1 MIDSSWIVEIR
12 TDFLTTIFKL
22 FPFFASDYFYIT
34 ITALGY
40 WLNPSA
46 LLFRSLGFLIPFC
59 TLLNCLLKNLFKISR
74 PDISLHLISVYDPFG
89 FPSGDVQVATTFW
102 LAIFLS
108 LKNSPFKYLCLLP
121 IIGIGLSRV
130 YLGVHSIYDVIGG
143 LIFGF
148 CVLHIWKTYLERAL
162 LVEVFQ
168 HSCKKFW
175 FLLAIIIP
183 LYTIVSQSLPWP
195 PMIPMAIGALIGF
208 GLSLRW
214 IANQAVGL
222 QHKISIPTALI
233 SLAILIGIAKFI
245 PTVKINIFIFYC
257 SIILKYSFLVF
268 GIFVLIPSTISKIT
282 RSNKIDIL
290 DFFRN

>member
-1 MIDSSWIVEIR
+1 M
-12 TDFLTTIFKL
+12 FKWQ
-22 FPFFASDYFYIT
+22 P
-34 ITALGY
+34 
-40 WLNPSA
+40 
-46 LLFRSLGFLIPFC
+46 
-59 TLLNCLLKNLFKISR
+59 
-74 PDISLHLISVYDPFG
+74 
-89 FPSGDVQVATTFW
+89 TFW

-148 CVLHIWKTYLERAL
+148 SVLHIWKTYLERAL

-175 FLLAIIIP
+175 FLLAIIIS

-195 PMIPMAIGALIGF
+195 PMIPMAIGALISF

-214 IANQAVGL
+214 IENQAVGL
-222 QHKISIPTALI
+222 TSTK
-233 SLAILIGIAKFI
+233 
-245 PTVKINIFIFYC
+245 
-257 SIILKYSFLVF
+257 LVF
-268 GIFVLIPSTISKIT
+268 QPL
-282 RSNKIDIL
+282 
-290 DFFRN
+290 